1 MTEKELLYY
10 EDAIMHEVNTI
21 SICEYI
27 IDNLD
32 DNSLINFMKK
42 ELKKH
47 EDNKNTLLDVMEAIA
62 NE

>member
-1 MTEKELLYY
+1 MTQKELLYY